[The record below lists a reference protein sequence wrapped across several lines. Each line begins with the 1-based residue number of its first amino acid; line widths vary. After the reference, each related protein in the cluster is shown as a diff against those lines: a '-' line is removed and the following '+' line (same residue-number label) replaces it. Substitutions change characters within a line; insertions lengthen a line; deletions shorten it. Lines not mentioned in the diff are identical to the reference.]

1 MEHCLWENSFI
12 CLNILTQTQQPAE
25 QDNCRISTDGEVF
38 PVGPY
43 LCWCNG
49 ARCQHVVGA
58 IGCSKL
64 WQFIRL
70 YQISKS
76 QVDHQC
82 HSFCFTGR
90 APASSHH
97 WWGPNI
103 SPSRFRADG
112 TSLECYC
119 RHHHTASPSSQLTL
133 WGASSH
139 LTEKIRQI
147 ACCGKF
153 IPVSKC
159 TFQMVGSH
167 LLPDSSPPGQK
178 NSTPQCWCP
187 TSASPKWEQHFET
200 PSSSWKKLETAIKW
214 GKTHLPTKLAR
225 FLWENYKLFFF
236 VEDCQKGDF
245 SHNLFS
251 FMGNAGVAASSI
263 LKLLGF

>member
-43 LCWCNG
+43 LCWRNG
-49 ARCQHVVGA
+49 ARCQHIVGA

-76 QVDHQC
+76 QVDHQG

-97 WWGPNI
+97 WQDQTSAHPG
-103 SPSRFRADG
+103 SEQMEQALSR
-112 TSLECYC
+112 Y
-119 RHHHTASPSSQLTL
+119 HHTASPSSHLTL

-147 ACCGKF
+147 ACCRKF

-167 LLPDSSPPGQK
+167 LLPDQWRKLQSSVLVSNFCQ
-178 NSTPQCWCP
+178 
-187 TSASPKWEQHFET
+187 PKVRAALWDT
-200 PSSSWKKLETAIKW
+200 KLELEKVRDSEKARKNPLTHKTCTFPV
-214 GKTHLPTKLAR
+214 GKL
-225 FLWENYKLFFF
+225 
-236 VEDCQKGDF
+236 
-245 SHNLFS
+245 
-251 FMGNAGVAASSI
+251 
-263 LKLLGF
+263 